1 MINWPFHANART
13 DHTGSPRLG
22 GKAFSAAGW
31 ITRSGRRFFQET
43 RHRQPADSRDA
54 FAPRKSFRH
63 RAARLRSSGRQ
74 RLQDSGRADS
84 IPPVMLD
91 LSQYQSIGEALRD
104 ALDQYSN
111 EVCLIE
117 ADRDREKE
125 RLTYRDFKQRAHPL
139 ARALQE
145 ANLSAG
151 SRASI
156 IMTNQSKWLISAYAI
171 FFSGGVLVPLDY
183 KLTPDEQWQ
192 LLKHSNA
199 TVLITEYPIW
209 RQLSVSA
216 GRAAATNVQTVLVT
230 EAPAKADLGGA
241 QRWEEFRG
249 AEEPVFIPRKRK
261 DIASIVYSSG
271 TGGRPKG
278 CMMTHEN
285 YLEQCV
291 ALTSVY
297 PFWPGVRYL
306 SILPTNHA
314 IDFMV
319 GFFGPFTCGACVVHL
334 RTLRPEFVR
343 EAFMRYKITYVSLV
357 PLVLKNLQK
366 GLEAKFAELPPRKR
380 KVFNALVAVNKSLT
394 KSHPRLWLS
403 RRLLKQVHAA
413 FGGELQAIIVGGAF
427 TEPQTLQFFYDLGIP
442 VANGYGLT
450 EAGTAITVNDL
461 KPFRADTVGKPLPGM
476 EVKIADPSPNGIGE
490 VCVRSKTVM
499 SGYLNEPELT
509 AETIVDGWLRTGDLG
524 KFDAQGHLRLSGRKK
539 NMIVTEEG
547 KNIYPEDIEA
557 AFESLPVKE
566 FCVFAANYIWLQRS
580 MVGEQLVLVLHLEEG
595 QTLTEELRREISARN
610 SRLLNYKRVH
620 GLVLVNE
627 DFPRT
632 ASLKIKRNILAER
645 LAQSDRASAILP
657 L

>member
-1 MINWPFHANART
+1 
-13 DHTGSPRLG
+13 
-22 GKAFSAAGW
+22 
-31 ITRSGRRFFQET
+31 
-43 RHRQPADSRDA
+43 
-54 FAPRKSFRH
+54 
-63 RAARLRSSGRQ
+63 
-74 RLQDSGRADS
+74 
-84 IPPVMLD
+84 MLD
-91 LSQYQSIGEALRD
+91 LSKYQSIGEALRD
-104 ALDQYSN
+104 ALDQNAN

-117 ADRDREKE
+117 ADREREKE
-125 RLTYRDFKQRAHPL
+125 RLTYRDFKERAHPF
-139 ARALQE
+139 AKALQHCGF
-145 ANLSAG
+145 SAA

-156 IMTNQSKWLISAYAI
+156 IMTNQSNWLISAYAI
-171 FFSGGVLVPLDY
+171 FFAGGVLVPLDY

-192 LLKHSNA
+192 LLKHSGA

-209 RQLSVSA
+209 RQLSTSA
-216 GRAAATNVQTVLVT
+216 GRAAATSVQTVLVT
-230 EAPAKADLGGA
+230 EAPANVDLAGA

-249 AEEPVFIPRKRK
+249 AGEPVFVARTRA
-261 DIASIVYSSG
+261 DTACIVYSSG

-291 ALTSVY
+291 ALTAIY

-319 GFFGPFTCGACVVHL
+319 GFFGPFTCGAAVVHL
-334 RTLRPEFVR
+334 RTLRPEYVR
-343 EAFMRYKITYVSLV
+343 EAFPKYKITYVSLV

-366 GLEAKFAELPPRKR
+366 GLQARFEALPSGKR
-380 KVFNALVAVNKSLT
+380 KIVNVLVGLNKALT
-394 KSHPRLWLS
+394 KNRPRLGLS
-403 RRLLKQVHAA
+403 RLLLKQVHEA
-413 FGGELQAIIVGGAF
+413 FGGELRAIIVGGAF

-476 EVKIADPSPNGIGE
+476 EVRIVNPAADGVGE
-490 VCVRSKTVM
+490 VTVRSKTVM
-499 SGYLNEPELT
+499 AGYLNEPELT
-509 AETIVDGWLRTGDLG
+509 AETIVNGWLLTGDLG
-524 KFDAQGHLRLSGRKK
+524 RFDGQGHLQLTGRKK

-557 AFESLPVKE
+557 VFESLPVKE
-566 FCVFAANYIWLQRS
+566 LCVFAANYIWPKRS
-580 MVGEQLVLVLHLEEG
+580 MVGEKLVLALHLEPEQPYG
-595 QTLTEELRREISARN
+595 EELRQDINTRN
-610 SRLLNYKRVH
+610 NRLLNYKRIH
-620 GLVLVNE
+620 GVVLLDE

-632 ASLKIKRNILAER
+632 ASLKIKRNVLAER
-645 LAQSDRASAILP
+645 LAKLDCASAILP